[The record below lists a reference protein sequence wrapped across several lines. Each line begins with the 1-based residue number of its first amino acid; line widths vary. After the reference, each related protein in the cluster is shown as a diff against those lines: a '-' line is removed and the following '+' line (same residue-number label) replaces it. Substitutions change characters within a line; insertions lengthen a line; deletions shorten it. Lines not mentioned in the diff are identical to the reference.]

1 MVNNWVYLGLP
12 FLKMVIFHGYVK
24 PEGNIYIIGMSYGRI
39 GMNDQSSTG
48 FFGDVQRYSHIQDDP
63 GWLYIWVN

>member
-1 MVNNWVYLGLP
+1 MAMLNQR
-12 FLKMVIFHGYVK
+12 VIY
-24 PEGNIYIIGMSYGRI
+24 IYIIGMSYGRI

-63 GWLYIWVN
+63 G

>member
-1 MVNNWVYLGLP
+1 MKTIGIRGTLFSDTPIY
-12 FLKMVIFHGYVK
+12 
-24 PEGNIYIIGMSYGRI
+24 IYIIGMGYGRI

-63 GWLYIWVN
+63 GLLYIISKAFQK